1 MKSKFYVSSVACLS
15 IFTLASCGGGDGGL
29 SSNSP
34 GATSASATPV
44 AAAID
49 KIGNSLNPG
58 VPGWPSSIAMGAI
71 GGPNTFAPV
80 ANPVAP
86 FGATGEDNFGGTKID
101 AVFSYSGQSG
111 NGDPGVMNS
120 PLNTFRM
127 LADLGGTSSTG
138 WPQSNNSTST
148 PPVSQSNPYIGS
160 GISSLNNY
168 PTRLVKVVYTSNW
181 SGGPN
186 TCDFYNTPGSNA
198 CYPVSLGGN
207 YFMARHFVSLG
218 ADAQALNKIPILL
231 NGSKYYGSIILNP
244 DMLGTIQSTAA
255 NANLNAAN
263 AAIGSTDVSLAIK
276 QALCTLTTPTTYL
289 NTSAPNGNNNQI
301 YLGGNDSSG
310 NPKGK
315 LYSGTLTDIL
325 NLMLSDGY
333 PTWKMLNQ
341 TSAVGSTADPFWNN
355 VVNQIWDGTNP
366 SKAGQV
372 FNACAANPVYD
383 TTKYNVPTFAKT
395 LDGWIQA
402 TNWLI
407 STLAPKDSS
416 TGLGVT
422 YGWHENM
429 FAATTPQSAGSDFW
443 VHGDFSTAAD
453 PYGTAGVNAAYSS
466 VVANWLTQNAPSAV
480 AASTYTQ
487 KPDFLVFDRYEHDD
501 SLSPCPTQAC
511 LYNAR
516 AWDNFLTGI
525 GQVSKALGNIPLM
538 MWQMPGAHIPNVG
551 EEKPNMLLD
560 QNQSPIAGNYLTST
574 LPVYLFG
581 DSNLKSDLSNM
592 TGCSPPIF
600 TGSIVPAYT
609 VPCPTCGILTV
620 SAVVTPSASA
630 VPACAL
636 AVNSTIVATN
646 VTSTAI
652 TAILSGS
659 GGVGTYAL
667 ANAPQTVT
675 SVSMTTASDPMINV
689 GNASMQAQMSGAGC
703 KASYYNCLN
712 ASQTYQQFLT
722 TYQGKTNNY
731 DWGSALQAQK
741 NRNYAA
747 QNNVFAILWGGGNTT
762 NVIANNPASGLAND
776 YGYLAGKIKTYFQ
789 NPTPLS
795 Q

>member
-1 MKSKFYVSSVACLS
+1 
-15 IFTLASCGGGDGGL
+15 
-29 SSNSP
+29 
-34 GATSASATPV
+34 
-44 AAAID
+44 
-49 KIGNSLNPG
+49 
-58 VPGWPSSIAMGAI
+58 
-71 GGPNTFAPV
+71 
-80 ANPVAP
+80 
-86 FGATGEDNFGGTKID
+86 
-101 AVFSYSGQSG
+101 
-111 NGDPGVMNS
+111 
-120 PLNTFRM
+120 M
-127 LADLGGTSSTG
+127 LA
-138 WPQSNNSTST
+138 
-148 PPVSQSNPYIGS
+148 
-160 GISSLNNY
+160 
-168 PTRLVKVVYTSNW
+168 
-181 SGGPN
+181 
-186 TCDFYNTPGSNA
+186 
-198 CYPVSLGGN
+198 
-207 YFMARHFVSLG
+207 
-218 ADAQALNKIPILL
+218 
-231 NGSKYYGSIILNP
+231 
-244 DMLGTIQSTAA
+244 
-255 NANLNAAN
+255 
-263 AAIGSTDVSLAIK
+263 
-276 QALCTLTTPTTYL
+276 
-289 NTSAPNGNNNQI
+289 
-301 YLGGNDSSG
+301 
-310 NPKGK
+310 
-315 LYSGTLTDIL
+315 
-325 NLMLSDGY
+325 DGY

-341 TSAVGSTADPFWNN
+341 TSSSDSTADPFWNN

-480 AASTYTQ
+480 AASAYTR

-501 SLSPCPTQAC
+501 TLPNCPSQGC

-525 GQVSKALGNIPLM
+525 GQVSKALGNIPVM
-538 MWQMPGAHIPNVG
+538 MWQMPGAHIPYVG
-551 EEKPNMLLD
+551 EVNPNMLLD
-560 QNQSPIAGNYLTST
+560 QNQSPIAGNFLTST

-592 TGCSPPIF
+592 ILGG
-600 TGSIVPAYT
+600 GSNTNP
-609 VPCPTCGILTV
+609 LT
-620 SAVVTPSASA
+620 A
-630 VPACAL
+630 
-636 AVNSTIVATN
+636 
-646 VTSTAI
+646 
-652 TAILSGS
+652 
-659 GGVGTYAL
+659 
-667 ANAPQTVT
+667 
-675 SVSMTTASDPMINV
+675 V
-689 GNASMQAQMSGAGC
+689 GNASMQAQMSDAGC
-703 KASYYNCLN
+703 KLSYYNCLN

-731 DWGSALQAQK
+731 DWSSAAQAQK